1 MLDAKSFLLFALLS
15 FFGTYALAQEEYY
28 QPDVDSAW
36 VASQNGGQPLE
47 SEEQPAEAAPACIGD
62 GCDGTETAEPVSSE
76 QTAEQESSGG
86 ESGSEPS
93 ATESAEAAA
102 PADRSTTDSTAQA
115 TADSTKKDSAQV
127 KTAAN
132 KPIDPDEY
140 EDCTEAD
147 STNTECV
154 EIDETDTYDR
164 YLQENAEMYRS
175 RKEGF
180 SRSIQIGIRAAG
192 GMNTFFGKKSDDWG
206 FGYQAGGGILVRLPV
221 GIRHLSLVPELDFV
235 YRNYNY
241 ESKNEYSKTEGS
253 LDYMLFEIPI
263 IVRYTFDED
272 NFFVGLGMNLDL
284 KLTGSSE
291 ITQKTKET
299 GEKMTLDANADTVA
313 FDCYEDYFS
322 DYPEQSGSSM
332 QSDFVLGYP
341 YRFEGETKGVTFA
354 LSKYQI
360 DVAEVDGD
368 LSQSFP
374 LLFSS

>member
-1 MLDAKSFLLFALLS
+1 MKLSGFVLSLS
-15 FFGTYALAQEEYY
+15 FVALFGTSVLAQEEYY

-47 SEEQPAEAAPACIGD
+47 SEEQPAEATPACIGD
-62 GCDGTETAEPVSSE
+62 GCDGTETAAEPVAETEQASTGE
-76 QTAEQESSGG
+76 QTETT
-86 ESGSEPS
+86 
-93 ATESAEAAA
+93 ATGDSTQV
-102 PADRSTTDSTAQA
+102 ADSTATAQA

-164 YLQENAEMYRS
+164 YLQENAEMYRA

-221 GIRHLSLVPELDFV
+221 GIRHVSLVPELDFV

-299 GEKMTLDANADTVA
+299 GEKDKRKNTLPSSGVELGGVFNVGYAINRWLIADIRVVQCFTNLLNEDAIA
-313 FDCYEDYFS
+313 E
-322 DYPEQSGSSM
+322 SS
-332 QSDFVLGYP
+332 
-341 YRFEGETKGVTFA
+341 
-354 LSKYQI
+354 LSKAHLYTFYTSLGLTF
-360 DVAEVDGD
+360 V
-368 LSQSFP
+368 F
-374 LLFSS
+374 

>member
-1 MLDAKSFLLFALLS
+1 MKLSGFVLSLS
-15 FFGTYALAQEEYY
+15 FVALFGTSVLAQEEYY

-62 GCDGTETAEPVSSE
+62 GCDGTETAAEPVSSE

-93 ATESAEAAA
+93 ATESAEAAS
-102 PADRSTTDSTAQA
+102 PADSSTTDSTTQA

-147 STNTECV
+147 STNTECI

-192 GMNTFFGKKSDDWG
+192 GINTFFGKKSDDWG

-221 GIRHLSLVPELDFV
+221 GIRHVSLVPELDFV

-299 GEKMTLDANADTVA
+299 GEKDKRKNTLPSSGVELGGVFNVGYAINRWLIADIRVVQCFTNLLNEDAIA
-313 FDCYEDYFS
+313 E
-322 DYPEQSGSSM
+322 SSLAHAHLYTFYT
-332 QSDFVLGYP
+332 SLGLTFV
-341 YRFEGETKGVTFA
+341 F
-354 LSKYQI
+354 
-360 DVAEVDGD
+360 
-368 LSQSFP
+368 
-374 LLFSS
+374 

>member
-1 MLDAKSFLLFALLS
+1 
-15 FFGTYALAQEEYY
+15 
-28 QPDVDSAW
+28 
-36 VASQNGGQPLE
+36 
-47 SEEQPAEAAPACIGD
+47 
-62 GCDGTETAEPVSSE
+62 
-76 QTAEQESSGG
+76 
-86 ESGSEPS
+86 
-93 ATESAEAAA
+93 
-102 PADRSTTDSTAQA
+102 
-115 TADSTKKDSAQV
+115 V

-164 YLQENAEMYRS
+164 YLQENAEMYRA

-221 GIRHLSLVPELDFV
+221 GIRHVSLVPELDFV

-299 GEKMTLDANADTVA
+299 GEKDKRKNTLPSSGVELGGVFNVGYAINRWLIADIRVVQCFTNLLNEDAIA
-313 FDCYEDYFS
+313 E
-322 DYPEQSGSSM
+322 SS
-332 QSDFVLGYP
+332 
-341 YRFEGETKGVTFA
+341 
-354 LSKYQI
+354 LSKAHLYTFYTSLGLTF
-360 DVAEVDGD
+360 V
-368 LSQSFP
+368 F
-374 LLFSS
+374 